1 MGSYRLFRLKKSQTS
16 LTGALWEDLGAV
28 DADLGGDPAAVLGER
43 FGPGEYLFLDAS
55 LTIADFEVT

>member
-1 MGSYRLFRLKKSQTS
+1 MTVYRLFRLNKSQTS
-16 LTGALWEDLGAV
+16 LTGALWEDLGAFE
-28 DADLGGDPAAVLGER
+28 ADLSEDPAATLGSA